1 MIVKAGLRTTE
12 FWVTTLTA
20 IGALAASLAGEL
32 APRYAAIASAISVA
46 AYAISR
52 AITKNGALS
61 SPSAVATTGPVT
73 TTPPNPPQTV

>member
-1 MIVKAGLRTTE
+1 MIVKAGVKTTE
-12 FWVTTLTA
+12 FWTTVLVG
-20 IGALAASLAGEL
+20 IGTVAAALAGEL

-61 SPSAVATTGPVT
+61 APAAVATTGPVT
-73 TTPPNPPQTV
+73 TAPPNPPQTV

>member
-1 MIVKAGLRTTE
+1 MTVKAGLLTTE
-12 FWVTTLTA
+12 FWFTALTA
-20 IGALAASLAGEL
+20 VGTLAAALAGEL
-32 APRYAAIASAISVA
+32 PPRWAAIASAVSAA

-61 SPSAVATTGPVT
+61 APAAVATTGPVT

>member
-1 MIVKAGLRTTE
+1 MIVKPGFKTTE
-12 FWVTTLTA
+12 FLVTLLVG
-20 IGALAASLAGEL
+20 IGSVAAALAGEL
-32 APRYAAIASAISVA
+32 APRYAAIASAISGA

-61 SPSAVATTGPVT
+61 SPAAVATTGPVT